1 MVSSSTSYQ
10 FHKSGSG
17 FGISHPSND
26 DIGAISFG
34 FFVRCNSYRF
44 DPVIVS
50 VKSTLIRFNKF
61 DAKKKK
67 CFFCELQYDLSWA
80 QSFGQK

>member
-34 FFVRCNSYRF
+34 FFVRCNSYKF

-67 CFFCELQYDLSWA
+67 CFFCELQYDLRVIS
-80 QSFGQK
+80 Q